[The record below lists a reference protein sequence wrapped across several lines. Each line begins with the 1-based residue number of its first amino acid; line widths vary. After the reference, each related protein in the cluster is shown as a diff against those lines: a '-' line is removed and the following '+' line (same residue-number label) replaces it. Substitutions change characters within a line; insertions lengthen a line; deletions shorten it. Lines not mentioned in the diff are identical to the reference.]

1 MVRKCLT
8 VIIFLCSTLTLNCQS
23 IFSIIHLNEE
33 TQIHKGIPQSITE
46 SKVFYNSNGTEN
58 KRELTEFD
66 QLGLPVSKTFFDEN
80 QNVTSI
86 VSYKYDTVKRRILE
100 SKILEINTKFH
111 TRKAQTVYYYD
122 SSICPIKVQYL
133 SLDGEILTE
142 VLLKNDSL
150 GLPVELQ
157 LYEPQGNLIG
167 IEIASHLPEENKTIV
182 SVVNRKG
189 EIISTDTIKT
199 NFKNAYKFN
208 DQNIKYND
216 KGDVISF
223 QSKWFD
229 GSIHFKEYD
238 YVYDSSGNWTEEKAF
253 EVIYKSNRK
262 KKRELKSHFKRDILY
277 WTK

>member
-1 MVRKCLT
+1 MIGKCLT
-8 VIIFLCSTLTLNCQS
+8 LIIFLCSTLTTKCQS
-23 IFSIIHLNEE
+23 VFSIIHLNEE

-46 SKVFYNSNGTEN
+46 SKAFYNSNGIEN
-58 KRELTEFD
+58 KREFTEFD
-66 QLGLPVSKTFFDEN
+66 QSGLPITKTFFDEN

-100 SKILEINTKFH
+100 SKILEINTRFH
-111 TRKAQTVYYYD
+111 TRKNQTVYYYE

-142 VLLKNDSL
+142 VLLKNNSF

-157 LYEPQGNLIG
+157 LFEPQGNLIG
-167 IEIASHLPEENKTIV
+167 IEIASHLPAENKTIV
-182 SVVNRKG
+182 SVLNRKG
-189 EIISTDTIKT
+189 EIISTDTMKT
-199 NFKNAYKFN
+199 SFKNAYKFN
-208 DQNIKYND
+208 DPNIKYND
-216 KGDVISF
+216 KGDVIFS

-238 YVYDSSGNWTEEKAF
+238 YVYDSSGNWTEEKIF
-253 EVIYKSNRK
+253 ELTYKSSGK
-262 KKRELKSHFKRDILY
+262 KKRELKSYFKRDILY